1 MRIAFRIIL
10 VVILIGIVVGII
22 VAATSLDGIVKEGV
36 EAFGPQ
42 ITKVSVKLDSVH
54 IVLFTGSARVSGLV
68 VGNPEGCQAPQAISI
83 GLAEVGVNPFSIL
96 SDKIVIRTFH
106 VVSPEIT
113 FEGGLHGNNL
123 STILDN
129 VEAYTK
135 PGARP
140 STNAPASAA
149 AGKPS
154 MKVEVDDFV
163 ISGTKVHVRLTD
175 LGGKEMTLS
184 LPDIHLTNLGT
195 NSEGITPADLTRVVL
210 KAVTSATVKAVL
222 AGANDLDKGLEN
234 IGKDAAG
241 GATTDIDEVKKKLGG
256 LFHK

>member
-10 VVILIGIVVGII
+10 VVILVGIVVGII
-22 VAATSLDGIVKEGV
+22 VAATSLDGIVKAGV
-36 EAFGPQ
+36 ETFGPQ

-68 VGNPEGCQAPQAISI
+68 VGNPEGYQTPQAISVS
-83 GLAEVGVNPFSIL
+83 LAEVGVNPFSIL

-129 VEAYTK
+129 VEAYSK
-135 PGARP
+135 PGAKP
-140 STNAPASAA
+140 STNAPAMAA
-149 AGKPS
+149 TGKS
-154 MKVEVDDFV
+154 NMKIEVDDFV
-163 ISGTKVHVRLTD
+163 ISGAKVHVRLTD

-184 LPDIHLTNLGT
+184 LPDIHLTDLGT
-195 NSEGITPADLTRVVL
+195 NNGGITPADLTRAVL
-210 KAVTSATVKAVL
+210 KAVTTATVKAVST
-222 AGANDLDKGLEN
+222 GASDLGKGLEN
-234 IGKDAAG
+234 AGKDAAG
-241 GATTDIDEVKKKLGG
+241 GAATDIDDVKKKLGG